1 MPVGLR
7 LPVKELRVIAQGSL
21 PAGLWALDAAL
32 GALQEQE

>member
-7 LPVKELRVIAQGSL
+7 VPVKELRVIAQGSL

>member
-7 LPVKELRVIAQGSL
+7 LPVKELRVIAQGAL

>member
-7 LPVKELRVIAQGSL
+7 VPVKELRVIAQGSL
-21 PAGLWALDAAL
+21 PAGLWALDAAP